1 MENILKVDIAKLKV
15 DELDKPQRHQID
27 IADVY
32 KRMQYAMYLENQKNY
47 PEEYSEFELTHPDL
61 CFRGV
66 LPTKFTELDDNDK
79 IIKAYEYKIDDNNK
93 GYMKD
98 VTEIRKAE
106 EAVKQAEKEYAAML
120 KQVITNA

>member
-1 MENILKVDIAKLKV
+1 MENILKVDITKLKV
-15 DELDKPQRHQID
+15 DELDKPQCHQIN

-47 PEEYSEFELTHPDL
+47 QEEYSEFELTHPDL

-66 LPTKFTELDDNDK
+66 LPTKFTELDEKDK
-79 IIKAYEYKIDDNNK
+79 LIKAYEYKIDNDNK

-98 VTEIRKAE
+98 MTEIRKAE

>member
-15 DELDKPQRHQID
+15 DELDKPHCHQID

-47 PEEYSEFELTHPDL
+47 PEEYSEFELPHPDL

-66 LPTKFTELDDNDK
+66 LPTKFTEQDEKDK
-79 IIKAYEYKIDDNNK
+79 LIKAYEYKIDDNNK

>member
-1 MENILKVDIAKLKV
+1 MENILKVDITKLKV
-15 DELDKPQRHQID
+15 DELDKPKRHQID

-66 LPTKFTELDDNDK
+66 LPTKFTELDENDK
-79 IIKAYEYKIDDNNK
+79 LIKAYEYKIDNDNK

-106 EAVKQAEKEYAAML
+106 EAIKQAEKEYAAML
-120 KQVITNA
+120 KQVIINA

>member
-1 MENILKVDIAKLKV
+1 MENILKVDITKLKV
-15 DELDKPQRHQID
+15 DELDKPQCHRID

-32 KRMQYAMYLENQKNY
+32 RRMQYAMYLENQKNY

-79 IIKAYEYKIDDNNK
+79 IIKAYEYKIDNDK

-106 EAVKQAEKEYAAML
+106 EAIKQAEKEYATML
-120 KQVITNA
+120 KQVIANA

>member
-1 MENILKVDIAKLKV
+1 MENILKVDITKLKV

-32 KRMQYAMYLENQKNY
+32 RRMQYAMYLENQKNY

-79 IIKAYEYKIDDNNK
+79 IIKAYEYKIDDNK

-120 KQVITNA
+120 KQVIANA

>member
-1 MENILKVDIAKLKV
+1 MENILKVDITKLKV
-15 DELDKPQRHQID
+15 DELDKPKRHQID

-32 KRMQYAMYLENQKNY
+32 RRMQYAMYLENQKNY
-47 PEEYSEFELTHPDL
+47 PEEYPEFELAHPDL

-79 IIKAYEYKIDDNNK
+79 IIKAYEYKMDDNK

>member
-15 DELDKPQRHQID
+15 DELDKPQCHRID

-66 LPTKFTELDDNDK
+66 LPTKFTELDEKDK
-79 IIKAYEYKIDDNNK
+79 LIKAYEYKIDDNNE

>member
-1 MENILKVDIAKLKV
+1 MENILKVDITKLKV
-15 DELDKPQRHQID
+15 DELDKPHCHQID

-32 KRMQYAMYLENQKNY
+32 RRMQYAMYLENQKNH

-66 LPTKFTELDDNDK
+66 LPTKFTELDEKDK
-79 IIKAYEYKIDDNNK
+79 LIKAYEYKIDDNNK

>member
-15 DELDKPQRHQID
+15 DELDKPHCHQID

-32 KRMQYAMYLENQKNY
+32 KRMQYAMYLESQKNH
-47 PEEYSEFELTHPDL
+47 PEEFSEFELTHPDL

-66 LPTKFTELDDNDK
+66 LPTKFTELDEKDK
-79 IIKAYEYKIDDNNK
+79 LIKAYEYKIDNDNK

>member
-1 MENILKVDIAKLKV
+1 MENILKVDITKLKV

-32 KRMQYAMYLENQKNY
+32 RRMQYAMYLENQKNY
-47 PEEYSEFELTHPDL
+47 PEEYSEFELTYPDL

-66 LPTKFTELDDNDK
+66 LPTKFTELDEKDK
-79 IIKAYEYKIDDNNK
+79 LIKAYEYKIDDNNK

-106 EAVKQAEKEYAAML
+106 EAIKQAEKEYAAML

>member
-15 DELDKPQRHQID
+15 DELDKPHCHQID

-32 KRMQYAMYLENQKNY
+32 RRMQYVMYLENQKNY

-66 LPTKFTELDDNDK
+66 LPTKFTELDEKDK
-79 IIKAYEYKIDDNNK
+79 LIKAYEYKIDNDNK

>member
-15 DELDKPQRHQID
+15 DELDKPKRHQID

-32 KRMQYAMYLENQKNY
+32 RRMQYAMYLENQKNY

-61 CFRGV
+61 CFKGV
-66 LPTKFTELDDNDK
+66 LPTKFTELDEKDK
-79 IIKAYEYKIDDNNK
+79 LIKAYEYKIDDNNK

>member
-15 DELDKPQRHQID
+15 DELDKPHCHQID

-32 KRMQYAMYLENQKNY
+32 RRMQYAMYLENQKNY

-66 LPTKFTELDDNDK
+66 LPTKFTELDEKDK
-79 IIKAYEYKIDDNNK
+79 LIKAYEYKIDDNNK

>member
-1 MENILKVDIAKLKV
+1 MENILKVDITKLKV
-15 DELDKPQRHQID
+15 DELDKPHCHQID

-32 KRMQYAMYLENQKNY
+32 RRMQYAMYLENQKNY
-47 PEEYSEFELTHPDL
+47 PEEYSDFELTHPDL

-66 LPTKFTELDDNDK
+66 LPTKFTELDEKDK
-79 IIKAYEYKIDDNNK
+79 LIKAYEYKIDDNNK

>member
-1 MENILKVDIAKLKV
+1 MENILKVDITKLKV
-15 DELDKPQRHQID
+15 DELDKPHCHQID

-32 KRMQYAMYLENQKNY
+32 RRMQYAMYLESQKNR

-66 LPTKFTELDDNDK
+66 LPTKFTELDEKDK
-79 IIKAYEYKIDDNNK
+79 LIKAYEYKIDDNNK

-120 KQVITNA
+120 KQVIANA

>member
-15 DELDKPQRHQID
+15 DELDKPKRHQID

-32 KRMQYAMYLENQKNY
+32 KRMQYAMYLESQKNH

-66 LPTKFTELDDNDK
+66 LPTKFTELDEKDK
-79 IIKAYEYKIDDNNK
+79 LIKAYEYKIDDNNK

>member
-15 DELDKPQRHQID
+15 DELDKPQCHRID

-32 KRMQYAMYLENQKNY
+32 RRMQYAMYLENQKNN

-66 LPTKFTELDDNDK
+66 LPTKFTELDEKDK
-79 IIKAYEYKIDDNNK
+79 LIKAYEYKIDDNK

-120 KQVITNA
+120 KQVIANA

>member
-1 MENILKVDIAKLKV
+1 MENILKVDITKLKV

-32 KRMQYAMYLENQKNY
+32 RRMQYAMYLENQKNY
-47 PEEYSEFELTHPDL
+47 PEEYSEFELAHPDL

-79 IIKAYEYKIDDNNK
+79 IIKAYEYKIDDNK

-106 EAVKQAEKEYAAML
+106 EAIKQAEKEYATML

>member
-1 MENILKVDIAKLKV
+1 MENILKVDITKLKV
-15 DELDKPQRHQID
+15 DELDKPQCHRID

-32 KRMQYAMYLENQKNY
+32 RRMQYAMYLENQKNY

-79 IIKAYEYKIDDNNK
+79 IIKAYEYKIDNNK

-106 EAVKQAEKEYAAML
+106 EAIKQAEKEYAAML

>member
-1 MENILKVDIAKLKV
+1 MENILKVDITKLKV

-79 IIKAYEYKIDDNNK
+79 IIKAYEYKIDDNK